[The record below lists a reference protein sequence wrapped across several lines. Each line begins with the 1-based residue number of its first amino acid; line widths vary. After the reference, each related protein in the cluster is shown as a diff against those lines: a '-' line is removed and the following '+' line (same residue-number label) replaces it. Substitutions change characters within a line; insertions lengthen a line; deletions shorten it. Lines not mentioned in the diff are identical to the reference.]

1 MVVIMTKRAAV
12 LWAVLASIAA
22 GSINASQTGTTSAA
36 ASQPSEVKPAVFDVV
51 AIRPSDPSVRGDC
64 YMKGQP
70 GGQTFVGRCFPLQQL
85 IKYAYKII
93 DSQIIGG
100 PGWMATESFDF
111 EAKTD
116 RPVTRAEAAG
126 LFQGLLADRFKLK
139 FHLETRTLS
148 ALVLTV
154 DKAGSKMTPND
165 SSYEWD
171 IPIIP
176 IPGSIPKFK
185 GTRCPMYYLTWWIA
199 QREGRPV
206 VDKTGLP
213 GFWDFTLEFV
223 PEGMGGGYGDGMA
236 PMDGSSITTALRRQ
250 LGLKLA
256 SEKAP
261 VDIYLIDNLEKA
273 SAN

>member
-1 MVVIMTKRAAV
+1 MPKLAIL
-12 LWAVLASIAA
+12 LWVFLASIATA
-22 GSINASQTGTTSAA
+22 YA
-36 ASQPSEVKPAVFDVV
+36 QPEAKAAVFEVV
-51 AIRPSDPSVRGDC
+51 AIKPSDPNVRGDC
-64 YMKGQP
+64 YMKGQA
-70 GGQTFVGRCFPLQQL
+70 GGQTFVGRCFPLRQL

-93 DSQIIGG
+93 DSQIIGA
-100 PGWMATESFDF
+100 PGWIDTDNYDF

-116 RPVTRAEAAG
+116 RPVTRAEVAA
-126 LFQGLLADRFKLK
+126 LFQGLLADRFKLQ
-139 FHLETRTLS
+139 FHNETRTLS

-154 DKAGSKMTPND
+154 DKAGSKMTAND

-171 IPIIP
+171 IPIMP
-176 IPGSIPKFK
+176 MPGSIPKFK

-213 GFWDFTLEFV
+213 GFWDFTLEFI
-223 PEGMGGGYGDGMA
+223 PEGMGRGPSGDLGPA
-236 PMDGSSITTALRRQ
+236 MDGSSLTTALRQQ

-261 VDIYLIDNLEKA
+261 VEVYLIDHVERA

>member
-1 MVVIMTKRAAV
+1 METIMPRRAGLRRV
-12 LWAVLASIAA
+12 FLASIAA
-22 GSINASQTGTTSAA
+22 GSMNASQAATST
-36 ASQPSEVKPAVFDVV
+36 ASPSSQRDVQPAVFEVV
-51 AIRPSDPSVRGDC
+51 AIRPSDPNVRGDC

-70 GGQTFVGRCFPLQQL
+70 GGQTFVGRCFPLGQL

-100 PGWMATESFDF
+100 PAWMETESYDF

-116 RPVTRAEAAG
+116 RPVTRVEVAA

-139 FHLETRTLS
+139 FHLESRTLS

-154 DKAGSKMTPND
+154 DKAASKMTPND

-171 IPIIP
+171 IPIMP
-176 IPGSIPKFK
+176 VPGSIPKFK
-185 GTRCPMYYLTWWIA
+185 GTRCPMYYLSWWIA
-199 QREGRPV
+199 QRENRPV

-223 PEGMGGGYGDGMA
+223 PEGMGRGSGDLTA
-236 PMDGSSITTALRRQ
+236 PMDGSSLTTALRQQ
-250 LGLKLA
+250 LGLKLS
-256 SEKAP
+256 SEKTP
-261 VDIYLIDNLEKA
+261 VEV
-273 SAN
+273 S

>member
-1 MVVIMTKRAAV
+1 MRVIMSARAA
-12 LWAVLASIAA
+12 LLCAVLASIAA
-22 GSINASQTGTTSAA
+22 GSMNASQAVASTAAVSA
-36 ASQPSEVKPAVFDVV
+36 QRETKPAVFDVV
-51 AIRPSDPSVRGDC
+51 AIRPSDPNVRGDC

-70 GGQTFVGRCFPLQQL
+70 GGQTFVGRCFPLRQL

-93 DSQIIGG
+93 DSQIIGA
-100 PGWMATESFDF
+100 PGWIDTDSYDF

-116 RPVTRAEAAG
+116 RPVTRAEVAA
-126 LFQGLLADRFKLK
+126 LFQGLLADRFKLQ
-139 FHLETRTLS
+139 FHNETRTLS

-154 DKAGSKMTPND
+154 DKAGSKMTAND

-171 IPIIP
+171 IPIMP

-199 QREGRPV
+199 QRESRPV

-213 GFWDFTLEFV
+213 GFWDFTLEFI
-223 PEGMGGGYGDGMA
+223 PEGMGRGNGDLTT
-236 PMDGSSITTALRRQ
+236 PVDGSSLTTALRQQ

-261 VDIYLIDNLEKA
+261 VEVYLIDHVERA